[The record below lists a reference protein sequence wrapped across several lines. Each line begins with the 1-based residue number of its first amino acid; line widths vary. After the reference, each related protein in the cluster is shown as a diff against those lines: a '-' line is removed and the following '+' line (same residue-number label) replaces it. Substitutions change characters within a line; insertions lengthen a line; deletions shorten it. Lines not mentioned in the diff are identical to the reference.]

1 MGLLMLMGDSGAAR
15 PLLDTYTGAAG
26 AYSLRKL
33 RTAYSGSCLR
43 VRRSSDSTEQD
54 IGFASSG
61 LIDTASLLSFCGA
74 GDGFVKTWYDQVG
87 SANGTQS
94 TDALQPRIVAS
105 GVAVTY
111 SGKVAITNQTANSDI
126 GLAYPI
132 VTQNVPCDFFGVFG
146 IPTAQTAVA
155 VIGSVSASAA
165 AGYSQSGNGSTTL
178 ATSFTSLAIRKNG
191 ESQSFSTRG
200 DLYTILH
207 TNGLIQC
214 GLSGT
219 FSNVADWTTTNRRF
233 LANNLGTTFS
243 PVCHYAEFILWKTD
257 QSANRAAIDAN
268 QKTYWGI
275 A

>member
-1 MGLLMLMGDSGAAR
+1 MGLLLLMGTSGQR

-54 IGFASSG
+54 IGFAGSG

-74 GDGFVKTWYDQVG
+74 GDGFVTTWYDQVG
-87 SANGTQS
+87 SANAPQANT
-94 TDALQPRIVAS
+94 ALQPRIVAS
-105 GVAVTY
+105 GAVETY
-111 SGKVAITNQTANSDI
+111 SGKVAITNQTANSNI

-132 VTQNVPCDFFGVFG
+132 DCQNLACDWFGVFG
-146 IPTAQTAVA
+146 IPTGQTTSAL
-155 VIGSVSASAA
+155 IGSVSAGAA
-165 AGYSQSGNGSTTL
+165 ASLATQSSTSTTL
-178 ATSFTSLAIRKNG
+178 AVSFNSLGIRKNG
-191 ESQSFSTRG
+191 VTQSFTNRG

-207 TNGLIQC
+207 TGGLIQA
-214 GLSGT
+214 GVSGT
-219 FSNVADWTTTNRRF
+219 FANVADWNTADRRF
-233 LANNLGTTFS
+233 LANNLGSTFS
-243 PVCHYAEFILWKTD
+243 PVCYYSEFILWTTD

-268 QKTYWGI
+268 QRAYWGI